1 VNPLVSG
8 SRESHV
14 DFATLSKQGRRFAWT
29 VNSAD
34 TIRDVM
40 GETDARS
47 PIRVYVGL
55 ESAGTEEARV
65 ALVVDELERTGAFDR
80 DWILV
85 ASPTGT
91 GYTNYAAVSALEM
104 LARGDCA
111 TIAMQ
116 YAARP
121 SVLSLGQVKE
131 GRRQTGL
138 LLDALHRRIGAL
150 PVGGRPKLL
159 LFGESLGAW
168 TSQDPFV
175 DRGTAGL
182 LDDGIDHAIW
192 IGTPEFSKWKEQVL
206 FDDRPDCDPALI
218 GVFNGIDEW
227 RALSDEARA
236 QLRYVMITHYN
247 DGVARF
253 GAQIAIQRPEW
264 LGRPESR
271 PPTVPKGM
279 RWAPMTTFFQVLV
292 DMKNSANVVPGQF
305 AATGHDYRADLLPF
319 FHAVLGFDAT
329 DEQLARITEW
339 MEQDELARSAWIK
352 THGAAGR
359 SLAAAVVE
367 EAMKDGDGAGAEIER
382 LVRRVAAHE
391 LRAGGGAESTPPSS
405 TS

>member
-1 VNPLVSG
+1 
-8 SRESHV
+8 
-14 DFATLSKQGRRFAWT
+14 
-29 VNSAD
+29 
-34 TIRDVM
+34 
-40 GETDARS
+40 
-47 PIRVYVGL
+47 
-55 ESAGTEEARV
+55 
-65 ALVVDELERTGAFDR
+65 
-80 DWILV
+80 
-85 ASPTGT
+85 
-91 GYTNYAAVSALEM
+91 
-104 LARGDCA
+104 
-111 TIAMQ
+111 
-116 YAARP
+116 
-121 SVLSLGQVKE
+121 
-131 GRRQTGL
+131 
-138 LLDALHRRIGAL
+138 
-150 PVGGRPKLL
+150 
-159 LFGESLGAW
+159 
-168 TSQDPFV
+168 
-175 DRGTAGL
+175 
-182 LDDGIDHAIW
+182 
-192 IGTPEFSKWKEQVL
+192 
-206 FDDRPDCDPALI
+206 
-218 GVFNGIDEW
+218 
-227 RALSDEARA
+227 
-236 QLRYVMITHYN
+236 MITHYN